1 MTEIFQN
8 LIKIHKVNENKLK
21 SNNMKIILNQNQTQM
36 KKVIFK
42 DDINK
47 ILSANMR
54 NCFQIT
60 KNIEEN
66 VSRKR
71 NSF

>member
-1 MTEIFQN
+1 
-8 LIKIHKVNENKLK
+8 
-21 SNNMKIILNQNQTQM
+21 MKIILNQNQTQM

-66 VSRKR
+66 ASRKR